1 MLEFL
6 LINANTPYAIALT
19 LVLVLALLEGVGL
32 VIGFSISSLL
42 DHLSPVDLDLDADL
56 TLANTGLTP
65 LLGWLCL
72 NKLPMLIWLVLFLT
86 CFALLGYSVNYLSY
100 VYANSLITPFISAPI
115 VFIFSLLCTSLV
127 GHPLAKILP
136 KNESLAVSNGSF
148 SGLSAKITV
157 GTAKLNSPAEAV
169 LVDQYSQKHY
179 VMVAPEFAEESFS
192 QNEQV
197 VLLRKSGSI
206 WLVAKLEPF

>member
-19 LVLVLALLEGVGL
+19 LVLTLAVLEGVGL

-42 DHLSPVDLDLDADL
+42 DHISPIDLDFDAGIDV
-56 TLANTGLTP
+56 AQTGLTP

-72 NKLPMLIWLVLFLT
+72 NKLPLLIWLVLLLT
-86 CFALLGYSVNYLSY
+86 SFTLLGYSLNFLSY
-100 VYANSLITPFISAPI
+100 VYAGHLTSPIISTPI
-115 VFIFSLLCTSLV
+115 VLIASLFSTSIL
-127 GHPLAKILP
+127 GRPLTRILP
-136 KNESLAVSNGSF
+136 KNESLAVSTDSF

-169 LVDQYSQKHY
+169 LVDQHSQKHY

-206 WLVAKLEPF
+206 WLVARLEPF